1 MGTYINIGNIP
12 FQSAL
17 NGEYIDKSELISVI
31 NATLNTERRFSCVTR
46 SRRFGKSLAAKM
58 LCAYYDK
65 SCDSRQMF
73 SHLKIYN
80 DPSFSRHLNKYVV
93 VYIDM
98 SKMVSIFK
106 DCEDIV
112 ERIQDTITKDIIDN
126 YPDIATRQEEPFQDY
141 LLRINENTGEQF
153 VMIIDEW
160 DAICR
165 EFKPESKAIDTY
177 ISWFRGMFKDVNA
190 TRIFAGVYL
199 TGILPIKKY
208 KTESA
213 LNNFTEY
220 SMILPGRLS
229 GLFGFTAEEVTT
241 LCTKY
246 DMSLDE
252 MKKWYDGYKIGKQQ
266 SIFNPNSVIQ
276 AIYNDECTNYWA
288 TTGAYENVAQYIQMN
303 FEGLKDDIIKMLA
316 GGRCKVNTTSF
327 SNDLSII
334 NCKDDVLTVLI
345 HLGYLSYDGNTQECY
360 IPNKEVSGEMVNAVN
375 ANGWDIVSNAI
386 KESESLLYATL
397 AGDEEAVAKGIELAH
412 DQNTSILSYNNENS
426 LSCVLSLAYYFARNN
441 YIFHRELPTGKGFAD
456 IVLIPRPNVSL
467 PAIILELKCDQNA
480 SSAITQ
486 IKDKNYKGIVSE
498 YTGDIILVGINYDK
512 KSKRH
517 SCKIERYNK

>member
-1 MGTYINIGNIP
+1 MGTYINIGNLP

-65 SCDSRQMF
+65 SCDSRLMF

-93 VYIDM
+93 IYLDM

-112 ERIQDTITKDIIDN
+112 ERIQETVTKDIIDN
-126 YPDIATRQEEPFQDY
+126 YPNIETRQGEPFQDY
-141 LLRINENTGEQF
+141 LLRINEKTGEEF

-165 EFKPESKAIDTY
+165 EFKPESKAMDTY

-190 TRIFAGVYL
+190 ARIFAGVYL

-229 GLFGFTAEEVTT
+229 GLFGFTKDEVTA

-246 DMSLDE
+246 NMSLDE
-252 MKKWYDGYKIGKQQ
+252 MKK
-266 SIFNPNSVIQ
+266 
-276 AIYNDECTNYWA
+276 
-288 TTGAYENVAQYIQMN
+288 
-303 FEGLKDDIIKMLA
+303 
-316 GGRCKVNTTSF
+316 
-327 SNDLSII
+327 
-334 NCKDDVLTVLI
+334 
-345 HLGYLSYDGNTQECY
+345 
-360 IPNKEVSGEMVNAVN
+360 
-375 ANGWDIVSNAI
+375 
-386 KESESLLYATL
+386 
-397 AGDEEAVAKGIELAH
+397 
-412 DQNTSILSYNNENS
+412 
-426 LSCVLSLAYYFARNN
+426 
-441 YIFHRELPTGKGFAD
+441 
-456 IVLIPRPNVSL
+456 
-467 PAIILELKCDQNA
+467 
-480 SSAITQ
+480 
-486 IKDKNYKGIVSE
+486 
-498 YTGDIILVGINYDK
+498 
-512 KSKRH
+512 
-517 SCKIERYNK
+517 

>member
-73 SHLKIYN
+73 SNLKIST
-80 DPSFSRHLNKYVV
+80 DPSFSHHLNKYVV
-93 VYIDM
+93 IYLDM

-112 ERIQDTITKDIIDN
+112 ERIQHTVTKDIIDN
-126 YPDIATRQEEPFQDY
+126 YPDIETRQGEPFQDY
-141 LLRINENTGEQF
+141 LLRINEKTGEQF

-165 EFKPESKAIDTY
+165 EFKPESKFMDNY

-190 TRIFAGVYL
+190 ARIFAGVYL

-220 SMILPGRLS
+220 SMIVPGRLS
-229 GLFGFTAEEVTT
+229 GLFGFTEDEVTV

-246 DMSLDE
+246 NMSIDE

-276 AIYNDECTNYWA
+276 AIYNDECASYWA

-316 GGRCKVNTTSF
+316 GGKCKVNTTSF

-345 HLGYLSYDGNTQECY
+345 HLGYLSYDGNSQECY

-386 KESESLLYATL
+386 KESESLLNATL
-397 AGDEEAVAKGIELAH
+397 AGDEDAVAKGIELVH

-456 IVLIPRPNVSL
+456 LVLIPRINVSL
-467 PAIILELKCDQNA
+467 PAIILELKCDKNA
-480 SSAITQ
+480 LSAISQ

-498 YTGDIILVGINYDK
+498 YTGDIILVGINYDR

-517 SCKIERYNK
+517 SCKIERYN

>member
-1 MGTYINIGNIP
+1 
-12 FQSAL
+12 
-17 NGEYIDKSELISVI
+17 
-31 NATLNTERRFSCVTR
+31 
-46 SRRFGKSLAAKM
+46 
-58 LCAYYDK
+58 
-65 SCDSRQMF
+65 
-73 SHLKIYN
+73 
-80 DPSFSRHLNKYVV
+80 
-93 VYIDM
+93 
-98 SKMVSIFK
+98 
-106 DCEDIV
+106 
-112 ERIQDTITKDIIDN
+112 
-126 YPDIATRQEEPFQDY
+126 
-141 LLRINENTGEQF
+141 
-153 VMIIDEW
+153 
-160 DAICR
+160 
-165 EFKPESKAIDTY
+165 
-177 ISWFRGMFKDVNA
+177 MFKDVNA
-190 TRIFAGVYL
+190 ARIFAGVYL

-220 SMILPGRLS
+220 SMIVPGRLS
-229 GLFGFTAEEVTT
+229 GLFGFTEDEVTV

-246 DMSLDE
+246 NMSIDE

-276 AIYNDECTNYWA
+276 AIYNDECASYWA

-316 GGRCKVNTTSF
+316 GGKCKVNTTSF

-345 HLGYLSYDGNTQECY
+345 HLGYLSYDGNSQECY

-386 KESESLLYATL
+386 KESESLLNATL
-397 AGDEEAVAKGIELAH
+397 AGDEDAVAKGIELVH

-441 YIFHRELPTGKGFAD
+441 YVFHRELPTGKGFAD
-456 IVLIPRPNVSL
+456 LVLIPRINVSL
-467 PAIILELKCDQNA
+467 PAIILELKCDKNA
-480 SSAITQ
+480 LSAISQ

-498 YTGDIILVGINYDK
+498 YTGDIILVGINYDR

-517 SCKIERYNK
+517 SCKIERYN